1 MSDIVTTTDAAG
13 SRRETAPDITLP
25 NGKTLTPR
33 VRFAAEIGACDKTV
47 ARMSFATAYIA
58 GLAYIE
64 RESSLQELAGR
75 ARRRHVEPAK
85 RRNHRR

>member
-1 MSDIVTTTDAAG
+1 MSDIVTNTAAG

-47 ARMSFATAYIA
+47 ARMNFATAYIA

-64 RESSLQELAGR
+64 RESCLQELAGR
-75 ARRRHVEPAK
+75 ARRRNEPQK
-85 RRNHRR
+85 RRRG